1 MRSFNL
7 EDCRHVNASP
17 LACIVP
23 DDQRLEF
30 FDVRPADRKPL
41 PVGKENR
48 KGDEFFAR
56 TKVVEGGLSE
66 SFFQNLG
73 LLVVGVW
80 ALKGDRVAQ
89 RLAGPRRSIGVP
101 AIPP

>member
-1 MRSFNL
+1 MLPGLDF
-7 EDCRHVNASP
+7 E
-17 LACIVP
+17 
-23 DDQRLEF
+23 
-30 FDVRPADRKPL
+30 PL